1 MLYIRFRFYYIM
13 LKNDRRIVRTHDLL
27 AKALIE
33 LTLER
38 GYDAVTIRD
47 ITERADV
54 GYATF
59 FRHYAD
65 KEALLQEVLH
75 VFVEELTEKVSNSG
89 NEADAAEEGRVIFEY
104 IYQHS
109 ALCRLLLASKGTST
123 ILKTV
128 EQSGHM
134 TKRLPSQE
142 TVDTKVPV
150 EIALN
155 HWLAATI
162 ALIDWW
168 LQHEMPYTPAQMG
181 EIYRKLIVLPTQAL
195 I

>member
-1 MLYIRFRFYYIM
+1 M

-65 KEALLQEVLH
+65 KEALLQDVLH

-89 NEADAAEEGRVIFEY
+89 NGKDIEEEGRVIFEY

-109 ALCRLLLASKGTST
+109 ALCRLLLASKGTSA
-123 ILKTV
+123 ILKAV
-128 EQSGHM
+128 EQAGHM
-134 TKRLPSQE
+134 GKRQSNQLVPNA
-142 TVDTKVPV
+142 KVPI

-155 HWLAATI
+155 HWLVATI

-181 EIYRKLIVLPTQAL
+181 EIYRDLIVLPTQAVM
-195 I
+195 

>member
-1 MLYIRFRFYYIM
+1 M

-33 LTLER
+33 LTLEH

-89 NEADAAEEGRVIFEY
+89 SGTDAEEEGRVIFEY
-104 IYQHS
+104 IFQHS
-109 ALCRLLLASKGTST
+109 TLCRLLLASKGTSA
-123 ILKTV
+123 IIKTV
-128 EQSGHM
+128 EQSRPM
-134 TKRLPSQE
+134 TNRLHEQRMAE
-142 TVDTKVPV
+142 AKVPI

-181 EIYRKLIVLPTQAL
+181 EIYRKLIVLPTQTL
-195 I
+195 M